1 MAVKAPEF
9 ADVGDRSRLLN
20 SFAHALLYGTIR
32 DGDDPTGLWW
42 HARKQ

>member
-32 DGDDPTGLWW
+32 DGEDPTGLWW